1 MSSAI
6 SAVLLVSG
14 LMLGLIVG
22 VGGVYM
28 GLIPNPE
35 AQVLEFRLAEG
46 VEEISDL
53 EIDIEQIEATLE
65 AERQAAQNDIIVLES
80 SIESLQNEVAS
91 KNIMI
96 TNLEMERES
105 IQLEIDSLLTQ
116 LSQKE
121 GLEEEIAGL
130 QDQGERLSV
139 QIFLLSNER

>member
-65 AERQAAQNDIIVLES
+65 L
-80 SIESLQNEVAS
+80 
-91 KNIMI
+91 
-96 TNLEMERES
+96 
-105 IQLEIDSLLTQ
+105 
-116 LSQKE
+116 
-121 GLEEEIAGL
+121 IA
-130 QDQGERLSV
+130 
-139 QIFLLSNER
+139 